1 MQEVPEAGKKEKK
14 VRPHWGSY
22 PGRPSWR
29 DLELPRHSSRENPF
43 SKQGHGIV
51 WAGRH
56 IKTPRAS
63 AV

>member
-1 MQEVPEAGKKEKK
+1 MQEVPEAGKKKK

-29 DLELPRHSSRENPF
+29 DLELPRHSSREHF
-43 SKQGHGIV
+43 VSKQGHGTG

-56 IKTPRAS
+56 IKTSRVS
-63 AV
+63 SV